1 MTLIQAWIAARKPA
15 GTEILASYESW
26 SQIIG
31 GILEVAGIEGFLEN
45 RGELKE
51 VAADEDG
58 SIKVFVQLMY
68 QTFGTKP
75 SRPDG
80 AGRFDEMGSLL
91 DLYRIH
97 SHELD
102 LGFNDKRQ
110 ETWPGLLGKA
120 INKYKDRVFE
130 ISTPTGLR
138 RVKLRA
144 DRNSGGAVKWLE
156 LLPSAD
162 PPKRVTA

>member
-1 MTLIQAWIAARKPA
+1 V
-15 GTEILASYESW
+15 
-26 SQIIG
+26 IG
-31 GILEVAGIEGFLEN
+31 GILSVAGIDGFLEN

-58 SIKVFVQLMY
+58 PIKSFVQLMY
-68 QTFGTKP
+68 REFGTKP
-75 SRPDG
+75 VPVSRPETGGFQHG
-80 AGRFDEMGSLL
+80 ARSLL
-91 DLYRIH
+91 DLYRTH

-110 ETWPGLLGKA
+110 ETWPGLLGRA

-130 ISTPTGLR
+130 IPTSSGATL

-156 LLPSAD
+156 LL
-162 PPKRVTA
+162 TTG

>member
-1 MTLIQAWIAARKPA
+1 M
-15 GTEILASYESW
+15 
-26 SQIIG
+26 
-31 GILEVAGIEGFLEN
+31 
-45 RGELKE
+45 
-51 VAADEDG
+51 AADEDG
-58 SIKVFVQLMY
+58 PIKVFVQLMY
-68 QTFGTKP
+68 QLFGTNP
-75 SRPDG
+75 VPVSRPEG
-80 AGRFDEMGSLL
+80 TARFDGVGSLL

-120 INKYKDRVFE
+120 IKKYKDRVFE
-130 ISTPTGLR
+130 ISTPSGVG

-144 DRNSGGAVKWLE
+144 DRNSGGAMKRLE

-162 PPKRVTA
+162 PPQESDRLEQ

>member
-1 MTLIQAWIAARKPA
+1 M
-15 GTEILASYESW
+15 
-26 SQIIG
+26 IG
-31 GILEVAGIEGFLEN
+31 GILDVGGIEGFLEN
-45 RGELKE
+45 RGEIKE

-58 SIKVFVQLMY
+58 PIKVFVQLMY
-68 QTFGTKP
+68 HAFGTKP
-75 SRPDG
+75 VPVSRPEG
-80 AGRFDEMGSLL
+80 AGRFDEAGSLL

-102 LGFNDKRQ
+102 LGFNNKRQ
-110 ETWPGLLGKA
+110 ETWPGLLGRA

-130 ISTPTGLR
+130 ITTPAGLK

-156 LLPSAD
+156 LLPSA
-162 PPKRVTA
+162 T